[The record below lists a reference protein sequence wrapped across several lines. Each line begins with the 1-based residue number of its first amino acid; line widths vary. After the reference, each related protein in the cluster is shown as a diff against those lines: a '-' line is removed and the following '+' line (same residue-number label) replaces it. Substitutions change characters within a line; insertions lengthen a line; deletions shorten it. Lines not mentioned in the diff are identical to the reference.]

1 MSSVTFPPTQP
12 PPDLPERPEGA
23 GGPVVERTGSE
34 AWFPWTAPV
43 ALISA
48 LAVALVGGAIVGVLA
63 TVFGYELGD
72 GLPPG
77 ALLGATVVQ
86 QLGFIAAAIVFA
98 RLAYKPT
105 SARQFGLR
113 PTSGF
118 WRAVGIT
125 LLVYVAYALFTGVWS
140 TIIEIDAEDQL
151 DDLGVDDS
159 TVALVVALLVVC
171 VGAPVVEEFFFRGF
185 FFTALRNWKGLWP
198 AAIITGVVFGGIH
211 VGSSPVGALVP
222 LMVFGVGLCLLYA
235 QTRSLYPC
243 IAVHAVNNAIALSVM
258 NDWDWQIPLVIA
270 GSLALCALVIVPV
283 ARRWPPPRPAADDAP
298 ATATATA

>member
-1 MSSVTFPPTQP
+1 
-12 PPDLPERPEGA
+12 
-23 GGPVVERTGSE
+23 VVERTGSE

-198 AAIITGVVFGGIH
+198 AAIITGVVFGAIH
-211 VGSSPVGALVP
+211 IGGSPAGALVP
-222 LMVFGVGLCLLYA
+222 LAVLGVGLCLIYA
-235 QTRSLYPC
+235 WTDSLYPC
-243 IAVHAVNNAIALSVM
+243 VALHAINNAIAFGVM
-258 NDWDWQIPLVIA
+258 QEWGVGIIA
-270 GSLALCALVIVPV
+270 VVAGALAVCALLLLPV
-283 ARRWPPPRPAADDAP
+283 AKRWGPALPEPRAATAAAGPPAA
-298 ATATATA
+298 